1 MFSIIG
7 QQSKPGLL
15 DNDWP
20 NQFYFPFGEWIKEL
34 VFWAVNNDVT
44 AFIGDVIEWPFSTL
58 FSLILSD
65 DPTRTSIQTIP
76 WVWMVIV
83 IFLIGSFARNLRVG
97 ITVAA
102 MLSICAFLG
111 PAYWEETSRT
121 IGMILVSVILCA
133 LFGIPLGVLSGRI
146 DSVWNIV
153 RPTLDAMQVVH
164 PFVFMLPFIF
174 FFRIGEVPAT
184 MVTMVFALPPIVRLT
199 NLGIRQVPE
208 DVVEASRAY
217 GANEARVL
225 FDVQLPLSRPAILA
239 GLNQTLLLAFSMLGI
254 AALMGAGGLGKLL
267 LRAINS
273 LNLGLA
279 AKAGVAFFLVAVVLD
294 RITQSEEDDGIRF
307 STKLSQA
314 WRFRSDA
321 EGLLDARADSAAEV
335 AEKKGTT
342 RSEDSAER
350 PAPASSRERI
360 GLLLG
365 VGGAVLVLISVML
378 TWGKNAGLV
387 ASWGRIA
394 DVNADG
400 ELTGQSFNGL
410 EASGGSVFGITVCA
424 LAALAFLAYVRPL
437 LQFSEAMATRMIRV
451 QGMMLVVL
459 ASIVGAIW
467 ILTTLGIGF
476 GPLPTIG
483 IILFVV
489 LAASIVI
496 ELFVEGTHRLGS
508 DGALIASIGMF
519 GSALGYVFLN
529 GAPGITGYEHGIGI
543 YLALIGAA
551 VAIVGGLVALLD
563 APYSPHRPLPAGVSI
578 GGLISVVFGLFLIL
592 GGSFLSGN
600 DEQQSEFGWIYDSR
614 LTSLETPEFIAEI
627 ERLETDAGN
636 DITKQLAAAQ
646 TISNMYSSLINGQRI
661 VYTGV
666 QDDGPQLGWVVT
678 GIAIVATMT
687 ALMSTGL
694 VGRAEKRRW
703 QAATVL
709 SGLGLALMAIPA
721 ALIASIVRTAEP
733 NAIAGVGAFVAFVG
747 GFAFFT
753 AGRSVVGEFRRRKLY
768 ADHSLHA
775 DSAELDELVAAVSLS
790 ESVDA

>member
-1 MFSIIG
+1 
-7 QQSKPGLL
+7 
-15 DNDWP
+15 
-20 NQFYFPFGEWIKEL
+20 
-34 VFWAVNNDVT
+34 
-44 AFIGDVIEWPFSTL
+44 
-58 FSLILSD
+58 
-65 DPTRTSIQTIP
+65 
-76 WVWMVIV
+76 
-83 IFLIGSFARNLRVG
+83 
-97 ITVAA
+97 
-102 MLSICAFLG
+102 
-111 PAYWEETSRT
+111 
-121 IGMILVSVILCA
+121 
-133 LFGIPLGVLSGRI
+133 
-146 DSVWNIV
+146 
-153 RPTLDAMQVVH
+153 
-164 PFVFMLPFIF
+164 
-174 FFRIGEVPAT
+174 

-321 EGLLDARADSAAEV
+321 EGLLDARAESAAEV
-335 AEKKGTT
+335 AEKKGTAKT
-342 RSEDSAER
+342 EEPAER
-350 PAPASSRERI
+350 PAPVSTRERM

-365 VGGAVLVLISVML
+365 VCGTGLALVSLML
-378 TWGKNAGLV
+378 PWGKNAGLI

-394 DVNADG
+394 DLNGNG
-400 ELTGQSFNGL
+400 ELAGQSFNGL

-424 LAALAFLAYVRPL
+424 LGALAFLAYVRPL
-437 LQFSEAMATRMIRV
+437 LHFSEAIATRMVRV
-451 QGMMLVVL
+451 QGAMLVVL
-459 ASIVGAIW
+459 AAIVGVIW
-467 ILTTLGIGF
+467 LLTTFGTGF

-519 GSALGYVFLN
+519 GSALAYWFLN
-529 GAPGITGYEHGIGI
+529 GAPGITDYQHGIGV

-551 VAIVGGLVALLD
+551 LAITGGLLAMLN
-563 APYSPHRPLPAGVSI
+563 APYSPHRPLPTGVSI
-578 GGLISVVFGLFLIL
+578 GGVVSAVCGFLLIL

-600 DEQQSEFGWIYDSR
+600 EELQSEFGWIYDSR

-627 ERLETDAGN
+627 ERLETDAGD

-646 TISNMYSSLINGQRI
+646 TISNMYNSLITGQRV

-678 GIAIVATMT
+678 GIALIATAT
-687 ALMSTGL
+687 SLMSTGL

-733 NAIAGVGAFVAFVG
+733 NAIAGVGVFVAFVG
-747 GFAFFT
+747 GFTFFA

-775 DSAELDELVAAVSLS
+775 DSAELDELVAAASLS